1 MIIPLLGKFRQKNST
16 ISFLILGFL
25 NGLLPCGVVYYFLAM
40 SLGSGSLVNGAIIMA
55 IFGLSTIP
63 VMMGS
68 GWILSTLSNKFK
80 NYINL
85 ASFLIMLGYGIYLL
99 YLGFMVLK

>member
-1 MIIPLLGKFRQKNST
+1 MPLFGKFKQKNST
-16 ISFLILGFL
+16 ASFFILGFL

-40 SLGSGSLVNGAIIMA
+40 SFGSGSLVNGAIIMA

-63 VMMGS
+63 VMIGAS
-68 GWILSTLSNKFK
+68 WILSTLSAKFK

-85 ASFLIMLGYGIYLL
+85 VSFLIMLGYGIYLL